1 VKAALESMAVL
12 DRRGI
17 LEAVDVPV
25 LLLAASRDALVSA
38 PAIARATARLPRG
51 EKFVFGAEAYHEVL
65 READPV
71 RDRALAAIDD
81 FLERALA
88 S

>member
-1 VKAALESMAVL
+1 
-12 DRRGI
+12 
-17 LEAVDVPV
+17 
-25 LLLAASRDALVSA
+25 
-38 PAIARATARLPRG
+38 
-51 EKFVFGAEAYHEVL
+51 VFGAEAYHEVL

-71 RDRALAAIDD
+71 RDRAFAAIDD